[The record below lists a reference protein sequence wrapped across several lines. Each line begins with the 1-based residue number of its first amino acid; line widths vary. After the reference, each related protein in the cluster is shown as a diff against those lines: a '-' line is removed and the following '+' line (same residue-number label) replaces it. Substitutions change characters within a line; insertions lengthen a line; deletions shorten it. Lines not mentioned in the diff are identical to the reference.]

1 MERQIWGMRM
11 TNARPIVRLS
21 ARGVRDRRHDNGI
34 KANFDDVYVAPD
46 PRSYFQVL
54 HGLDYII
61 PEVAQP
67 VFAQVVAELERLRGR
82 PLRVLDLGCSY
93 GINAALLQFPIDLER
108 LARRYAGLN
117 SPNIGSAQLAM
128 LDRHYFR
135 SWPRRSI
142 EVIGLDA
149 SAPAIEYGLAAGLLH
164 HGIVGNFESQPLS
177 AKAQELLRGV
187 DLVIS
192 TGAFGY
198 VTERTLA
205 KVLGAIGQPT
215 PWLAMFVLRMFPYD
229 TAAATLTMNGLVTE
243 KLRGVTFVQRRFQS
257 EDEFRE
263 VLGRLDELGIDP
275 AGRESDGLLHADFY
289 LSRAPSEAAARP
301 VAELLTFC
309 QGIGHAFGRR
319 YKSIGEGLIEL
330 VR

>member
-1 MERQIWGMRM
+1 MA
-11 TNARPIVRLS
+11 NAQPIVRLS
-21 ARGVRDRRHDNGI
+21 ACGVPDRPHDNGI

-67 VFAQVVAELERLRGR
+67 VFAQVVTELERLRGR

-93 GINAALLQFPIDLER
+93 GINAALLQFPIDLDR

-117 SPNIGSAQLAM
+117 SPDIGSAQLAT

-149 SAPAIEYGLAAGLLH
+149 SEPAIEYGLASGLLH
-164 HGIVGNFESQPLS
+164 HGIVGNFESKPLS

-205 KVLGAIGQPT
+205 KVLDAIGQPA

-229 TAAATLTMNGLVTE
+229 AAAATLTMNGLVTE

-263 VLGRLDELGIDP
+263 VLARLDELGIDT
-275 AGRESDGLLHADFY
+275 AGLESDGLLHADFY
-289 LSRAPSEAAARP
+289 LSRAPSESAARP
-301 VAELLTFC
+301 VAELVPLC
-309 QGIGHAFGRR
+309 QGTGHAFGRR
-319 YKSIGEGLIEL
+319 YKSMGEGKIEL

>member
-1 MERQIWGMRM
+1 MLK
-11 TNARPIVRLS
+11 ARSTEAIAASPFAEGRS
-21 ARGVRDRRHDNGI
+21 RNGI
-34 KANFDDVYVAPD
+34 KANFDDVYVAAD
-46 PRSYFQVL
+46 PRPYFQVL

-61 PEVAQP
+61 PEVARP
-67 VFAQVVAELERLRGR
+67 VFEQVVVELERLRGR

-93 GINAALLQFPIDLER
+93 GINAALLQFPIDLDR
-108 LARRYAGLN
+108 LARRYAGLS
-117 SPNIGSAQLAM
+117 SPNIGPAQLTM

-149 SAPAIEYGLAAGLLH
+149 SGPAIEYGLASGLLH

-177 AKAQELLRGV
+177 SKAQELLRGV

-198 VTERTLA
+198 LTERTLA
-205 KVLGAIGQPT
+205 KVLRAIGQPA

-229 TAAATLTMNGLVTE
+229 AAAATLASCGLVTE
-243 KLRGVTFVQRRFQS
+243 TLRGMTFVQRRFQS
-257 EDEFRE
+257 ESEFRE
-263 VLGRLDELGIDP
+263 ILTRLDELGIDP
-275 AGRESDGLLHADFY
+275 EGLESEGLLHAGFH
-289 LSRAPSEAAARP
+289 LSRSEFEAASRP
-301 VAELLTFC
+301 LADLITLR
-309 QGIGHAFGRR
+309 QDGGHAFGRR
-319 YKSIGEGLIEL
+319 YKSIDGGNIDL

>member
-1 MERQIWGMRM
+1 MP
-11 TNARPIVRLS
+11 NARPMASLP
-21 ARGVRDRRHDNGI
+21 AAGVAERKNRDEI
-34 KANFDDVYVAPD
+34 KANFDDVYVAAD
-46 PRSYFQVL
+46 PRSYFRVL

-61 PEVAQP
+61 PEVARP
-67 VFAQVVAELERLRGR
+67 VFEQVVAELERLRGR

-93 GINAALLQFPIDLER
+93 GINAALLQFPIDLDR

-117 SPNIGSAQLAM
+117 SPNIGPSQMTM

-149 SAPAIEYGLAAGLLH
+149 SGPAIEYGLASGILH

-177 AKAQELLRGV
+177 SKAQELLRGV

-198 VTERTLA
+198 LTQRTLA
-205 KVLGAIGQPT
+205 KVLGAIGQPA
-215 PWLAMFVLRMFPYD
+215 PWLAMFVLRMFPYEA
-229 TAAATLTMNGLVTE
+229 AAATLASGGLVTE
-243 KLRGVTFVQRRFQS
+243 KLRGMTFVQRRFQS
-257 EDEFRE
+257 ENEFRE
-263 VLGRLDELGIDP
+263 VLARLDELGIDP
-275 AGRESDGLLHADFY
+275 QGLESEGLLHADFH
-289 LSRAPSEAAARP
+289 LSRPRTEAAARP
-301 VAELLTFC
+301 LADLITVR
-309 QGIGHAFGRR
+309 QGSGHAFGRR
-319 YKSIGEGLIEL
+319 YKSIGGGKIEL